1 MSGKRKAR
9 ILLVDDDENILDVIS
24 TGLRDEAYSVDTAR
38 NGKEGIETSQMNF
51 YNLALVDIKLPDIEG
66 TELVTRMKETR
77 PEMVVVILTG
87 YPTLRNAVE
96 ALNNGADAYLLKPVH
111 MKDILEVV
119 RAKLKKQEEFYGYML
134 DK

>member
-24 TGLRDEAYSVDTAR
+24 TGLRDETYSVDTAR
-38 NGKEGIETSQMNF
+38 NGKECIEKSQMNF